1 MYGNIKASELSNFQ
15 ENDFDLN
22 FVVDKT
28 TRASRI
34 VQVIDKTSPLIKKV
48 ELLDI
53 YENKEKL
60 P

>member
-1 MYGNIKASELSNFQ
+1 LYGLVKVREISSFQ

-22 FVVDKT
+22 FVVDKSLK
-28 TRASRI
+28 ASR
-34 VQVIDKTSPLIKKV
+34 VLQVIEKTSPIITKV
-48 ELLDI
+48 VLVDI